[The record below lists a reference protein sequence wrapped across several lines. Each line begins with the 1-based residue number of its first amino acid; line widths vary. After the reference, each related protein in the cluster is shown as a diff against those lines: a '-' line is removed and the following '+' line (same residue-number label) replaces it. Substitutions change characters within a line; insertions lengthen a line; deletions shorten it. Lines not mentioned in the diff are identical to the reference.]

1 MCEDNLLYGV
11 RLVENEEWR
20 WGEKEAAEPKSRE
33 GGPEGRRHTALDVN
47 EIDLMNNS
55 CGRH

>member
-1 MCEDNLLYGV
+1 MDV
-11 RLVENEEWR
+11 W
-20 WGEKEAAEPKSRE
+20 EKMKEGGEPKSRKR
-33 GGPEGRRHTALDVN
+33 GPEGKRHIALDVN

>member
-1 MCEDNLLYGV
+1 MYGV
-11 RLVENEEWR
+11 RLVENEGWR
-20 WGEKEAAEPKSRE
+20 WGEIEAAEPKRRE
-33 GGPEGRRHTALDVN
+33 GGPEGRRHIALDVN